1 MSGGQV
7 ESRVPPGADG
17 KDDSRDVVAKI
28 TDAVRSAAPLA
39 PSASS
44 EFSALSDKDGKDD
57 SRDVVAKITDAVR
70 SAAPPAPSALSDMT
84 SVPSAPSDMDADTEK
99 RSSMDL
105 QTHTAG
111 SALAGGEAL
120 AATVPGEQPKRSP
133 HSKPAPRILIVRLSA
148 IGDTIHSLPLA
159 AALRQAFPDA
169 HIGWLVEK
177 PSAALIENNPLLDW
191 HHVLPK
197 GWLKSLSRVRALRGT
212 LRAERFD
219 IAFDIQGLT
228 KSAVAA
234 RLSGAGTRI
243 GFTRG
248 EARELAPLLDNRLV
262 KPQGRHAVDMALSLL
277 RGLGLSGPERAEFV
291 FPPPGDGDIA
301 AVNQVTDAD
310 GYRDGFVLMGPWGS
324 FAAKLWPLDR
334 FRDVAVRLR
343 AETGLRSLMLGHGEA
358 ERKRVRDLAATAP
371 DALAPAPDVS
381 LTGVV
386 ELARR
391 ARLFVGC
398 DSFPM
403 HAAAAVGCP
412 TLGIFAVTDPARL
425 GPYGPTGR
433 SIYASLV
440 LPKSTRERRRLDDS
454 IIKRLAVEPVAL
466 ACLEMLTAQNPNSGV
481 QDIIIQ

>member
-1 MSGGQV
+1 MTGGPV
-7 ESRVPPGADG
+7 ESCLPPDASGTDEAIAALAERV
-17 KDDSRDVVAKI
+17 
-28 TDAVRSAAPLA
+28 DAVRSDAVGAE
-39 PSASS
+39 SS
-44 EFSALSDKDGKDD
+44 PIKKPGTSVRMHA
-57 SRDVVAKITDAVR
+57 SRDAIIGSKI
-70 SAAPPAPSALSDMT
+70 
-84 SVPSAPSDMDADTEK
+84 
-99 RSSMDL
+99 
-105 QTHTAG
+105 
-111 SALAGGEAL
+111 L
-120 AATVPGEQPKRSP
+120 AATGSDKQRQAAPGGA
-133 HSKPAPRILIVRLSA
+133 PAPRILIVRLSA

-159 AALRQAFPDA
+159 AALRQAFPA
-169 HIGWLVEK
+169 AYIGWLVEK

-197 GWLKSLSRVRALRGT
+197 GWLKFLSRVRALAGT

-248 EARELAPLLDNRLV
+248 EARELAPLLDNLLV
-262 KPQGRHAVDMALSLL
+262 KPQGRHAVDMTLSLL
-277 RGLGLSGPERAEFV
+277 RGIGLSPPARGEFV
-291 FPPPGDGDIA
+291 FPPPGESDRA
-301 AVNQVTDAD
+301 AVDRVVNSDKYQ
-310 GYRDGFVLMGPWGS
+310 DGFVLMGPWGS

-334 FRDVAVRLR
+334 FRDVAVRIR
-343 AETGLRSLMLGHGEA
+343 AETGLHCLMLGHGDA
-358 ERKRVRDLAATAP
+358 ERNRVEELAATAP
-371 DALAPAPDVS
+371 DALSPAPDVS

-403 HAAAAVGCP
+403 HAAAAVGCH

-433 SIYASLV
+433 SIYDTLV
-440 LPKSTRERRRLDDS
+440 LPKSTRERRKLDDS
-454 IIKRLAVEPVAL
+454 CIKRLTVEPVL
-466 ACLEMLTAQNPNSGV
+466 RACLEMIRAQ
-481 QDIIIQ
+481 